1 MAEVQLR
8 NPPRLSGEPVESQ
21 VSNLGNYQEDLYRG
35 LLLVLGVFDQIGE
48 LGELSIAISNPPT
61 QAEVQLIQAKLD
73 QVIALCGTIE
83 L

>member
-35 LLLVLGVFDQIGE
+35 LLLALGVFDQIGA
-48 LGELSIAISNPPT
+48 LGQLALAISNPPT
-61 QAEVQLIQAKLD
+61 QNEVQQILAKLND
-73 QVIALCGTIE
+73 VIVACGTIE

>member
-35 LLLVLGVFDQIGE
+35 LLLALGVFDQIGQ
-48 LGELSIAISNPPT
+48 LGQLAIAISNPPT
-61 QAEVQLIQAKLD
+61 QAGVQIILAKLNS
-73 QVIALCGTIE
+73 VIDLSGTIE